1 MKTCIKTSQTL
12 FKKKKERQTYQMLG
26 IASRVT
32 GNKTEKTNITL
43 YKYVFAHKMNT
54 VCSSSLPTSQ
64 KKLKKKR
71 KTPREKLQG

>member
-1 MKTCIKTSQTL
+1 
-12 FKKKKERQTYQMLG
+12 MLG
-26 IASRVT
+26 IASRVI

-64 KKLKKKR
+64 IKIKKK
-71 KTPREKLQG
+71 KENP